1 MAAITMSIV
10 CNERKL
16 FCNFFYFHIWCNYL
30 QTAEF
35 WKLLYCLLKQ
45 IYQGKDGSPTATNE
59 KETVENQIT
68 FVKSVLW
75 NQGYGRSAF
84 YHLPHDGTEGSR
96 EALLAFSW
104 LLNRIKLLEKIL
116 EINRVK
122 VGDEITAC
130 TCPQELFLSR
140 NGNEDAAASSS
151 VKREVDVRYIQW
163 LSGKLRFCWRTLHA
177 TQQEKCALLY
187 KIHSYTQGCHVD
199 QHLNHLS
206 VMETDLVRK
215 PENYSELLQ
224 LLESENSHLEA
235 YLEWKHLEPV
245 YWQWMESVLESSLAD
260 ERSVSIQNLNTGS
273 RSFPG
278 GFQQWSNN
286 LTGDI
291 GRLNQD
297 IVELHDQL
305 QELVSCKKSS
315 WNEQIREMERELS
328 EKELCLMVKK
338 IKQEVRQKTEE
349 LKLQCSQGRDLHG
362 PFRLVFKESSSLKKG
377 GPSGSV
383 HKDLN
388 TRAVS
393 APELIKEL
401 QKTGLNMEAELRRL
415 QEECRCRLDD
425 IAEGLEGVICIPPP
439 KR

>member
-1 MAAITMSIV
+1 MRQAGNAQIREALSALCRV
-10 CNERKL
+10 LSGGGGGSPGPEAFRRAKFNRPEP
-16 FCNFFYFHIWCNYL
+16 
-30 QTAEF
+30 TAEF

-130 TCPQELFLSR
+130 T
-140 NGNEDAAASSS
+140 
-151 VKREVDVRYIQW
+151 
-163 LSGKLRFCWRTLHA
+163 
-177 TQQEKCALLY
+177 
-187 KIHSYTQGCHVD
+187 
-199 QHLNHLS
+199 
-206 VMETDLVRK
+206 
-215 PENYSELLQ
+215 LLQ

>member
-1 MAAITMSIV
+1 MRQAGNAQIREALSALCRV
-10 CNERKL
+10 LSGGGGGSPGPEAFRRAKFNRPEP
-16 FCNFFYFHIWCNYL
+16 
-30 QTAEF
+30 TAEF

-130 TCPQELFLSR
+130 T
-140 NGNEDAAASSS
+140 
-151 VKREVDVRYIQW
+151 
-163 LSGKLRFCWRTLHA
+163 
-177 TQQEKCALLY
+177 
-187 KIHSYTQGCHVD
+187 
-199 QHLNHLS
+199 
-206 VMETDLVRK
+206 
-215 PENYSELLQ
+215 
-224 LLESENSHLEA
+224 
-235 YLEWKHLEPV
+235 
-245 YWQWMESVLESSLAD
+245 ESVLESSLAD

>member
-1 MAAITMSIV
+1 MRQAGNAQIREALSALCRV
-10 CNERKL
+10 LSGGGGSPGPEAFRRAKFNRPEP
-16 FCNFFYFHIWCNYL
+16 
-30 QTAEF
+30 TAEF

-245 YWQWMESVLESSLAD
+245 YWQWM
-260 ERSVSIQNLNTGS
+260 
-273 RSFPG
+273 
-278 GFQQWSNN
+278 
-286 LTGDI
+286 
-291 GRLNQD
+291 
-297 IVELHDQL
+297 
-305 QELVSCKKSS
+305 
-315 WNEQIREMERELS
+315 IREMERELS

-362 PFRLVFKESSSLKKG
+362 PFRLVFKESSSLQKG

-393 APELIKEL
+393 APELIKKL
-401 QKTGLNMEAELRRL
+401 QKTGLNMEAELQRL

>member
-1 MAAITMSIV
+1 MRQAGNAQIREALSALCRV
-10 CNERKL
+10 LSGGGGGSPGPEAFRRAKFNRPEP
-16 FCNFFYFHIWCNYL
+16 
-30 QTAEF
+30 TAEF

-215 PENYSELLQ
+215 PENYSEVTSKQ
-224 LLESENSHLEA
+224 TDMSYNRHVNSTNCNVH
-235 YLEWKHLEPV
+235 H
-245 YWQWMESVLESSLAD
+245 
-260 ERSVSIQNLNTGS
+260 
-273 RSFPG
+273 
-278 GFQQWSNN
+278 
-286 LTGDI
+286 
-291 GRLNQD
+291 
-297 IVELHDQL
+297 
-305 QELVSCKKSS
+305 
-315 WNEQIREMERELS
+315 
-328 EKELCLMVKK
+328 
-338 IKQEVRQKTEE
+338 
-349 LKLQCSQGRDLHG
+349 
-362 PFRLVFKESSSLKKG
+362 FKESS
-377 GPSGSV
+377 PR
-383 HKDLN
+383 
-388 TRAVS
+388 TR
-393 APELIKEL
+393 
-401 QKTGLNMEAELRRL
+401 
-415 QEECRCRLDD
+415 
-425 IAEGLEGVICIPPP
+425 
-439 KR
+439 

>member
-1 MAAITMSIV
+1 
-10 CNERKL
+10 
-16 FCNFFYFHIWCNYL
+16 
-30 QTAEF
+30 
-35 WKLLYCLLKQ
+35 
-45 IYQGKDGSPTATNE
+45 
-59 KETVENQIT
+59 
-68 FVKSVLW
+68 
-75 NQGYGRSAF
+75 
-84 YHLPHDGTEGSR
+84 
-96 EALLAFSW
+96 
-104 LLNRIKLLEKIL
+104 
-116 EINRVK
+116 
-122 VGDEITAC
+122 
-130 TCPQELFLSR
+130 
-140 NGNEDAAASSS
+140 
-151 VKREVDVRYIQW
+151 
-163 LSGKLRFCWRTLHA
+163 
-177 TQQEKCALLY
+177 
-187 KIHSYTQGCHVD
+187 
-199 QHLNHLS
+199 
-206 VMETDLVRK
+206 METDLVRK